1 MSIASKNA
9 NKIIV
14 YTDGGSRGNP
24 GPAAL
29 GVMIADEHGKT
40 VKTYG
45 KTLGKK
51 TNNEAEYAA
60 VIFALEKVKA
70 LFGKDKIKN
79 MAVEVRLDSELAV
92 KQLSHQY
99 KMEEERLQPLF
110 MKVWN
115 LTIDYGGVNFVHIP
129 REKNWE
135 ADRLVNE
142 ALDKEQGGLF

>member
-1 MSIASKNA
+1 MQEVRH
-9 NKIIV
+9 KIII

-24 GPAAL
+24 GPSAL
-29 GVMIADEHGKT
+29 GVVIADDKGKT
-40 VKTYG
+40 VKTYA
-45 KTLGKK
+45 KTLGRK
-51 TNNEAEYAA
+51 TNNEAEYLA

-79 MAVEVRLDSELAV
+79 MAVEIRTDSELAV
-92 KQLSHQY
+92 KQLTHQY

-115 LTIDYGGVNFVHIP
+115 LTIDYGSVNFIHIP
-129 REKNWE
+129 REKNRD